1 MVMTNLIYYEMRY
14 IRNYVMVKMA
24 HPILRSLEENPQKL
38 EPKAL
43 DFLHFVRST
52 QQKIRSKH
60 IFRGCACFR

>member
-43 DFLHFVRST
+43 DFLHFFA
-52 QQKIRSKH
+52 QPKKKIMIKH
-60 IFRGCACFR
+60 V